1 MSDQVG
7 QLAGTAV
14 SPDVLVYKIVIKSKT
29 VIMVDSH
36 AAVAS
41 TLGFVKRGS
50 QNSYRFGATPA
61 RY

>member
-1 MSDQVG
+1 MCIVDHERSG
-7 QLAGTAV
+7 GATRGNGI
-14 SPDVLVYKIVIKSKT
+14 SPDVLVYKIVVKSKT

-50 QNSYRFGATPA
+50 
-61 RY
+61 